1 MANKPFDADSAEPMR
16 RFARPFRDGS
26 REPDTLLCRHL
37 QARNLYVPESHPE
50 RDASRSVQALP
61 YWCLKTMR
69 PDGPDGAPA
78 LPEDCTDD
86 RICFEASVGP
96 EAEG

>member
-16 RFARPFRDGS
+16 RFARPIRDGS
-26 REPDTLLCRHL
+26 PDPLLCRHL
-37 QARNLYVPESHPE
+37 QARNLYVPESPLE
-50 RDASRSVQALP
+50 RDASRSVPALP

-78 LPEDCTDD
+78 LPEDCMDE
-86 RICFEASVGP
+86 RICFEASVEP
-96 EAEG
+96 EAES